1 MARRIKKSKK
11 IILYVILVCLIIC
24 VLDIFMNLSYLLKSL
39 IKIILFFII
48 PFFLVKTRDKK
59 FLKKLIKPNKDG
71 FLKSLFLG
79 LCLLS
84 LVLFLYF
91 LLQNTY
97 DFNKI
102 ISLLAESGINN
113 NNFWIVCFH
122 ISFINSFV
130 EEFFFRGYAFLLL
143 KKSIKTSYAYL
154 FSSFLFAIYH
164 ISIIYKWFN
173 IPLFIISILSLMLLG
188 FLLNYLDEKSGN
200 IYNSWMSHMFVN
212 FGINTIGLMLMG
224 ML

>member
-1 MARRIKKSKK
+1 MGRRVKKSKK
-11 IILYVILVCLIIC
+11 IILYVILACLIIC
-24 VLDIFMNLSYLLKSL
+24 ALDVFMKPEYMVKSI
-39 IKIILFFII
+39 IKLVIFFII
-48 PFFLVKTRDKK
+48 PFLLVKKRDKV
-59 FLKKLIKPNKDG
+59 FLKKIVKPKREG
-71 FLKSLFLG
+71 FFKSLLLG
-79 LCLLS
+79 VGLLA

-91 LLQNTY
+91 LLQDVY

-102 ISLLAESGINN
+102 IPLLAESGINKS
-113 NNFWIVCFH
+113 NFWLVCLH
-122 ISFINSFV
+122 ISLINSLV

-154 FSSFLFAIYH
+154 FSSLMFALYH
-164 ISIIYKWFN
+164 ITIIYKWFN
-173 IPLFIISILSLMLLG
+173 APIFIASILSLMLLG
-188 FLLNYLDEKSGN
+188 FVLNYLDEKNNN